1 MADRKVIAVVGATG
15 AQGSGLVRAILA
27 DPQGGF
33 AVRALTRDPNA
44 PAAKAL
50 AAAGAEVVAAD
61 VDDAASL
68 QQAAPQARQYLSA
81 CERGKILLIPIG
93 EVIYLRAEQKY
104 VTLRTAHRTLLL
116 DESLA
121 ELEERLG
128 RRFLRIHRNAL
139 VALDAVAA
147 LERRRWSDERGEA
160 EASEVWAVRI
170 AATDEWLA
178 VSRRQLASVRDLL
191 AAEGL

>member
-1 MADRKVIAVVGATG
+1 MEITPQCVV
-15 AQGSGLVRAILA
+15 
-27 DPQGGF
+27 
-33 AVRALTRDPNA
+33 ALTWTLKDSLGDTLDELEEPVEFLVGSDDLL
-44 PAAKAL
+44 PAISGAL
-50 AAAGAEVVAAD
+50 QGH
-61 VDDAASL
+61 
-68 QQAAPQARQYLSA
+68 
-81 CERGKILLIPIG
+81 ERGELLRVPLT
-93 EVIYLRAEQKY
+93 EVLYLKAEQKY